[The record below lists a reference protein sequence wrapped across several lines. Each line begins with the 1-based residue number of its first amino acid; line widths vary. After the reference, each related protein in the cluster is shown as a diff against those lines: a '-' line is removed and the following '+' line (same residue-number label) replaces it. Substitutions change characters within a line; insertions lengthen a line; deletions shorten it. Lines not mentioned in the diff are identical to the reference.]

1 MEPIV
6 LPGVS
11 KSFGG
16 KAVLRDF
23 SAAFPNPGLTAIMGS
38 SGAGKTT
45 LIRIL
50 LGLIRPDP
58 GHITG
63 LSGLT
68 PSVVFQEN
76 RLFPGLTALEN
87 AEAAGVKGGSGRY
100 WLKRLRLG
108 DALDL
113 RPQALSGGMQ
123 RRVAIARAL
132 CYGGNFLVLDEPFKG
147 LDIDTRAGIFPIF
160 REVKREKAVLLITH
174 DPEEAEALADH
185 LVKIEA
191 IPAPGNSGPSTPLPE
206 SR

>member
-6 LPGVS
+6 LSGVS

-16 KAVLRDF
+16 KAVLQDF
-23 SAAFPNPGLTAIMGS
+23 SAVFPNPGLTAIMGS
-38 SGAGKTT
+38 PGAGKTT

-50 LGLIRPDP
+50 LGLIRPDA

-100 WLKRLRLG
+100 WLKRLGLG

-132 CYGGNFLVLDEPFKG
+132 ASKPSLILADEPTGNLDSRTSQEVMG
-147 LDIDTRAGIFPIF
+147 LLKLTG
-160 REVKREKAVLLITH
+160 REFHQTIVMITH
-174 DPEEAEALADH
+174 NEALAQLCDRIIR
-185 LVKIEA
+185 IEDGR
-191 IPAPGNSGPSTPLPE
+191 IVPERGQSGYE
-206 SR
+206 K

>member
-6 LPGVS
+6 LSGVS

-23 SAAFPNPGLTAIMGS
+23 SAVFPNPGLTAIMGS

-50 LGLIRPDP
+50 LGLIRPDA

-68 PSVVFQEN
+68 PSLVFQEN

-100 WLKRLRLG
+100 WLKRLGLG

-132 CYGGNFLVLDEPFKG
+132 CYG
-147 LDIDTRAGIFPIF
+147 
-160 REVKREKAVLLITH
+160 
-174 DPEEAEALADH
+174 
-185 LVKIEA
+185 
-191 IPAPGNSGPSTPLPE
+191 
-206 SR
+206 

>member
-6 LPGVS
+6 LSGVS

-23 SAAFPNPGLTAIMGS
+23 SAVFPNPGLTAIMGS

-50 LGLIRPDP
+50 LGLIRPDA

-76 RLFPGLTALEN
+76 RLFPGLSALEN
-87 AEAAGVKGGSGRY
+87 AEAAGVRGKRQVLAGTAGAGGRVGPPSPG
-100 WLKRLRLG
+100 
-108 DALDL
+108 
-113 RPQALSGGMQ
+113 PQ
-123 RRVAIARAL
+123 RRDAAAGGDCQGPLLRGKFPRPGRA
-132 CYGGNFLVLDEPFKG
+132 VQ
-147 LDIDTRAGIFPIF
+147 RAGYRHPGWH
-160 REVKREKAVLLITH
+160 LPHL
-174 DPEEAEALADH
+174 PGGEAGKSGTAH
-185 LVKIEA
+185 Y
-191 IPAPGNSGPSTPLPE
+191 PRPGRGGGAGRPPGQN
-206 SR
+206 

>member
-1 MEPIV
+1 MRNGADRPFR
-6 LPGVS
+6 GF
-11 KSFGG
+11 K
-16 KAVLRDF
+16 VLRDF
-23 SAAFPNPGLTAIMGS
+23 SAVFPNPGLTAIMGS

-50 LGLIRPDP
+50 LGLIRPDA

-100 WLKRLRLG
+100 WLKRLGLG

>member
-1 MEPIV
+1 
-6 LPGVS
+6 
-11 KSFGG
+11 
-16 KAVLRDF
+16 
-23 SAAFPNPGLTAIMGS
+23 MGS

-50 LGLIRPDP
+50 LGLIRPDA

-100 WLKRLRLG
+100 WLKRLGLG

-123 RRVAIARAL
+123 RRVAN
-132 CYGGNFLVLDEPFKG
+132 CQGPFATGEISSSWTSRSKG
-147 LDIDTRAGIFPIF
+147 WI
-160 REVKREKAVLLITH
+160 
-174 DPEEAEALADH
+174 
-185 LVKIEA
+185 
-191 IPAPGNSGPSTPLPE
+191 STPGLASSP
-206 SR
+206 SSGR